1 MIIIGNIKDIKFAKF
16 NGFVAFTNL
25 YFKMA
30 SILNDRTTTTR
41 YVVMFGWGRV
51 VVLPVH
57 GGVLV

>member
-16 NGFVAFTNL
+16 NGFVAFTKL

-41 YVVMFGWGRV
+41 YVVMF
-51 VVLPVH
+51 
-57 GGVLV
+57 